1 MRKIAIVHF
10 VNYKK
15 GAQTRGCMKSVM
27 RYVSQMS
34 KTLWNGQQLVSGIG
48 CQPETVFD
56 EFLSTKLLH
65 HKDGGVMFYHMVQS
79 FPKGA
84 DVDPR
89 TAHEAAR
96 RLAGYF
102 EGCEVLVCTHVDRE
116 HIHSHCII
124 NSVNFETGKKVHMAD
139 EQIQALRVRNDQIC
153 EELRL
158 PKFQRDEQK
167 RSCGMSNAEYYTASK
182 GESWKF
188 ELMRVIDEC
197 MRCAGSREEFLI
209 LLRSEGYD
217 ATWTDSRKNITYV
230 TPDGRKCRDNKLHIE
245 KYLKENMEAEF
256 GYRTENDNTR
266 NVDAAQKADGRG
278 ATAGTQRDGHGA
290 ELERAA
296 RNAGQAVPA
305 ADAVRHGPENASDE
319 SRSAGISDQDA
330 NERRKFRE
338 TGWEPEREVFFRLQ
352 RVDRQCAEIYDNDFD
367 RYEEPTY
374 GYGSGCEEENSPVR
388 VDLDY
393 GGDLVRGAVRF
404 GRAVEQM
411 TDDAP
416 TRDGTTIALHIDSKR
431 RKKLWQKKTALGHAE
446 DDHEEWTMEQHL

>member
-1 MRKIAIVHF
+1 M
-10 VNYKK
+10 NYKK
-15 GAQTRGCMKSVM
+15 GTQTRGCMKSVM
-27 RYVSQMS
+27 RYVSQLS
-34 KTLWNGQQLVSGIG
+34 KTLWDGQQLVSGIG
-48 CQPETVFD
+48 CQPETAFD
-56 EFLSTKLLH
+56 EFLSTKHLH

-79 FPKGA
+79 FPRGA
-84 DVDPR
+84 NVDPR
-89 TAHEAAR
+89 TAREAAR
-96 RLAGYF
+96 QLAGYF
-102 EGCEVLVCTHVDRE
+102 EGCEVLVCTHTDRE

-124 NSVNFETGKKVHMAD
+124 NSVNFETGRKVHMAD
-139 EQIQALRVRNDQIC
+139 EQIQELRVCNDQIC
-153 EELRL
+153 EELGL

-167 RSCGMSNAEYYTASK
+167 HSRGMSNAEYYTASK

-197 MRCAGSREEFLI
+197 MRCAGNREEFLV
-209 LLRSEGYD
+209 LLRSEGYN
-217 ATWTDSRKNITYV
+217 ATWTDGRKNITYV

-305 ADAVRHGPENASDE
+305 ADAVRHGPEDASDE

-338 TGWEPEREVFFRLQ
+338 TGWEPEREVFFHLQ
-352 RVDRQCAEIYDNDFD
+352 RADREYQNGIEYDDEGNESAAFQ
-367 RYEEPTY
+367 Y
-374 GYGSGCEEENSPVR
+374 GTGRNEENSSVR
-388 VDLDY
+388 VDFDY
-393 GGDLVRGAVRF
+393 GGDLVRGAVRL

-416 TRDGTTIALHIDSKR
+416 QHDTATMPLHIDSKR
-431 RKKLWQKKTALGHAE
+431 RKKLRQKKTALGHAE
-446 DDHEEWTMEQHL
+446 DDHEDWTMEQKM

>member
-1 MRKIAIVHF
+1 M
-10 VNYKK
+10 NYKK
-15 GAQTRGCMKSVM
+15 GTQTRGCMKSVM
-27 RYVSQMS
+27 RYVSQVN

-48 CQPETVFD
+48 CQPETAFD

-96 RLAGYF
+96 RLAEYF

-124 NSVNFETGKKVHMAD
+124 NSVNFETGRKVHMAD
-139 EQIQALRVRNDQIC
+139 EQIQELRIRNDQIC
-153 EELRL
+153 EELGL

-278 ATAGTQRDGHGA
+278 ATAGTQRDGDGA
-290 ELERAA
+290 ELERDAQNAA
-296 RNAGQAVPA
+296 QSVSA
-305 ADAVRHGPENASDE
+305 ADAAGHRPEKTSDE
-319 SRSAGISDQDA
+319 GGRTGIPDQDA
-330 NERRKFRE
+330 DERRKIRE

-352 RVDRQCAEIYDNDFD
+352 NADREYEERPDHNPE
-367 RYEEPTY
+367 RYEESAF
-374 GYGSGCEEENSPVR
+374 GYGADGTEEDHHLR
-388 VDLDY
+388 VDLDC
-393 GGDLVRGAVRF
+393 GSDLVHGVVRL

-431 RKKLWQKKTALGHAE
+431 RKKLRQKKTALGHAE
-446 DDHEEWTMEQHL
+446 DDHEDWTMEQHL

>member
-1 MRKIAIVHF
+1 M
-10 VNYKK
+10 NYKK
-15 GAQTRGCMKSVM
+15 GTQTRSCMKSVM
-27 RYVSQMS
+27 RYVSQLS
-34 KTLWNGQQLVSGIG
+34 KTLWDGQPLVSGIG
-48 CQPETVFD
+48 GQPETAFD

-84 DVDPR
+84 NIDPR

-102 EGCEVLVCTHVDRE
+102 DGCEVLVRTHVDRE

-124 NSVNFETGKKVHMAD
+124 NSVNFETGRKVHMAD
-139 EQIQALRVRNDQIC
+139 EQIQELRIRNDQIC
-153 EELRL
+153 EELGL
-158 PKFQRDEQK
+158 PKFQKDEQ
-167 RSCGMSNAEYYTASK
+167 RHSRGMSNAEYYTADR

-197 MRCAGSREEFLI
+197 MRYAGNRDEFLT

-217 ATWTDSRKNITYV
+217 AAWTDSRKNITYT
-230 TPDGRKCRDNKLHIE
+230 TPEGRKCRDSKLHME

-266 NVDAAQKADGRG
+266 NVGAAQKADGRG
-278 ATAGTQRDGHGA
+278 TTAGTQRDGHGA

-296 RNAGQAVPA
+296 QNAARSVSA
-305 ADAVRHGPENASDE
+305 ADAAGRGLENAPD
-319 SRSAGISDQDA
+319 AGGRTDRIERDA
-330 NERRKFRE
+330 GEYRKIRE
-338 TGWEPEREVFFRLQ
+338 TGWEPEREIFFRLQ
-352 RVDRQCAEIYDNDFD
+352 RADRQYAESRDYDF
-367 RYEEPTY
+367 REQQTRVFSS
-374 GYGSGCEEENSPVR
+374 GTGSEEENSSVR
-388 VDLDY
+388 MDLDY
-393 GGDLVRGAVRF
+393 GSDLVRL

-416 TRDGTTIALHIDSKR
+416 TRDGTTMPLHIDSKR
-431 RKKLWQKKTALGHAE
+431 RKKLRQKKTALGHAE
-446 DDHEEWTMEQHL
+446 DDHEDWDMKQEL

>member
-1 MRKIAIVHF
+1 M
-10 VNYKK
+10 NYKK
-15 GAQTRGCMKSVM
+15 GTQSRGCMKSVM
-27 RYVSQMS
+27 RYVAQEN

-48 CQPETVFD
+48 CQPETAFD

-79 FPKGA
+79 FPKSA
-84 DVDPR
+84 DIDPR
-89 TAHEAAR
+89 MAHEVAR

-124 NSVNFETGKKVHMAD
+124 NSVNFETGRKVHRAD
-139 EQIQALRVRNDQIC
+139 EQIQELRVCNDQIC
-153 EELRL
+153 EELGL

-167 RSCGMSNAEYYTASK
+167 HSRGMSNAEYYTALK

-188 ELMRVIDEC
+188 ELMRVIDDC
-197 MRCAGSREEFLI
+197 MRYAGNREEFLA
-209 LLRSEGYD
+209 LLRAEGYD

-230 TPDGRKCRDNKLHIE
+230 TPDGRKCRDSKLHME

-278 ATAGTQRDGHGA
+278 TAVGNQRDGHGA
-290 ELERAA
+290 ELERDAQNAA
-296 RNAGQAVPA
+296 RSVSAVDAAG
-305 ADAVRHGPENASDE
+305 RGLENASDE

-352 RVDRQCAEIYDNDFD
+352 STDREYEACPDRGSE
-367 RYEEPTY
+367 RYEEAAF
-374 GYGSGCEEENSPVR
+374 GYGTGSAEENSPLR
-388 VDLDY
+388 VGINY
-393 GGDLVRGAVRF
+393 GSDLVRGAVRL
-404 GRAVEQM
+404 GRAVEQL
-411 TDDAP
+411 TDAAPPCDAA
-416 TRDGTTIALHIDSKR
+416 ALPSHIDRKR
-431 RKKLWQKKTALGHAE
+431 RKKLQQKKNALGHAE
-446 DDHEEWTMEQHL
+446 DDHEDCRMEQQL

>member
-1 MRKIAIVHF
+1 
-10 VNYKK
+10 
-15 GAQTRGCMKSVM
+15 MKSVM
-27 RYVSQMS
+27 RYVSKLS
-34 KTLWNGQQLVSGIG
+34 KTLWDGQQLVSGIG
-48 CQPETVFD
+48 CQSETAFD

-84 DVDPR
+84 DIDPCA
-89 TAHEAAR
+89 AHEAAR

-102 EGCEVLVCTHVDRE
+102 EGCEVLVCTHTDRE

-139 EQIQALRVRNDQIC
+139 EQIQELRIRNDQIC
-153 EELRL
+153 EELGL

-167 RSCGMSNAEYYTASK
+167 CSRGMSNAEYYTADR

-197 MRCAGSREEFLI
+197 MRCAGNREEFLI

-217 ATWTDSRKNITYV
+217 ATWTDSRKNITYT
-230 TPDGRKCRDNKLHIE
+230 TPEGRKCRGSKLHIE

-256 GYRTENDNTR
+256 GYRTENDNTG

-296 RNAGQAVPA
+296 RNAGQAVSA

-352 RVDRQCAEIYDNDFD
+352 RADRQYAEIYDNDFD
-367 RYEEPTY
+367 RYEGPTY
-374 GYGSGCEEENSPVR
+374 GYGSGCEEENSPVYM
-388 VDLDY
+388 DLDY
-393 GGDLVRGAVRF
+393 GSDLVRGAVRL

-411 TDDAP
+411 TDDTPNDASAP
-416 TRDGTTIALHIDSKR
+416 SPHVDRKR
-431 RKKLWQKKTALGHAE
+431 RRKLRQKKTALGHAE
-446 DDHEEWTMEQHL
+446 DDYEEWSMEQKM

>member
-27 RYVSQMS
+27 QYVAQKN
-34 KTLWNGQQLVSGIG
+34 KTLWNGVQLISGIG
-48 CQPETVFD
+48 CQPETAFD
-56 EFLSTKLLH
+56 EFLSTKHLH
-65 HKDGGVMFYHMVQS
+65 HKDGGVMFCHMVQS
-79 FPKGA
+79 FPKGVA
-84 DVDPR
+84 IDPR

-96 RLAGYF
+96 WLAGYF
-102 EGCEVLVCTHVDRE
+102 EGCEILICTHTDRE

-124 NSVNFETGKKVHMAD
+124 NSVNFETGRKVHMAD
-139 EQIQALRVRNDQIC
+139 EQIQALRARNDTIC
-153 EELRL
+153 EELGL
-158 PKFQRDEQK
+158 PKFQKDEQQK
-167 RSCGMSNAEYYTASK
+167 SSGMSNAEYYPAAK
-182 GESWKF
+182 GESWKL
-188 ELMRVIDEC
+188 ELMRVIDEG

-278 ATAGTQRDGHGA
+278 ATAGTQRDSHGA

-296 RNAGQAVPA
+296 RNAGQAVSA

-352 RVDRQCAEIYDNDFD
+352 GADRDYEERPDHNPE
-367 RYEEPTY
+367 RYEESAFEY
-374 GYGSGCEEENSPVR
+374 GAGDAEENPDVR

-393 GGDLVRGAVRF
+393 SGDLVRGAVRL

-416 TRDGTTIALHIDSKR
+416 QHDTATMPLHIDSKR
-431 RKKLWQKKTALGHAE
+431 RKKLRQKKTALGHAE
-446 DDHEEWTMEQHL
+446 DDHEDWDMKQEL